1 MRVSSMVQAYEEK
14 RNAGETRNK
23 DHEERRNEAEDKR
36 RENIENIKLKTEAIT
51 DKIQR
56 LQDAMNM
63 WRQRAQLAESKLRGY
78 KETEL

>member
-14 RNAGETRNK
+14 RNAGEARNK

-36 RENIENIKLKTEAIT
+36 RENIKLKTEAIT